1 MWSQV
6 HNALRAYSSCG
17 QPLRGLKLRG
27 TLFVNS
33 SRVARANQAV
43 KHQQVARTSATCT
56 LPVRS
61 TSLTAADYCLQRS
74 STFRSDAT
82 IGAFLEVSRG
92 IATGVAGPPSTMKA
106 VVLTKPVQRFNDTCR
121 ECFEMQEVPVPVPE
135 AGEILVKVARSQVNP
150 SDSSYLKG
158 MYGKRLEVPSRAG
171 FEGCGTVVNGNGHL
185 PEGARVAF
193 RSFGAWA
200 EYCTAPVQQ
209 CIPLPASTEWANA
222 AGAIVNPLTAYC
234 LVDIAKSRGAKVM
247 VLTAA
252 ASGLGRQMIRYGKS
266 LGIGSIAVVRRAEQ
280 ARICLDEGALAALD
294 SSDPA
299 FALQLQVPQSDPLCS
314 RPRIRPAAPGSMF
327 APQLRHM
334 LRRARGSRR
343 RPAQDTGASWT
354 LLHME
359 CHPLGCEGVEGRAGE
374 FCRGLCTFMGVS
386 GKPLGDLPWSHLIF
400 QGKSVQGFWM
410 TKHLD
415 DLLAVDPDKV
425 KGMLTG
431 VGTLLQRE
439 LCTTVSR
446 TFKLEDVADALLY
459 MRRNMSLGKVH
470 LLVEDDETAMH
481 KARALAVE
489 WRICRIRNPDAR
501 AVALG
506 LWL

>member
-299 FALQLQVPQSDPLCS
+299 FALQLQEACS
-314 RPRIRPAAPGSMF
+314 RHSCGICFDALAGPVAAQVF
-327 APQLRHM
+327 EAL
-334 LRRARGSRR
+334 AE
-343 RPAQDTGASWT
+343 AQDTGASWT